1 MNRLDQLKQLPQKPG
16 VYIMFDS
23 RGNIIYIGKAKN
35 LKNRVSQY
43 FRNSKNRAP
52 KIVEMI
58 RNIHSFEYIVT
69 DTELDALIEECRL
82 IKEKKP
88 MYNRQM
94 KNSAKYIYLTIPNE
108 DFPKIVIKNKKEV
121 DGAVYFGPFPSLKHV
136 EKTVQYLN
144 DLYPLR
150 KCPSLRLE
158 KSSNGCLFR
167 ELGSCLGV
175 CTGQVSIEEYKAY
188 VDKIQQLF
196 NGNGKRA
203 LQELS
208 GKINRAIDNL
218 EYEKAAIY
226 RDYYLGLR
234 HVLGKQKLVL
244 TARKNKNIIAFEPMD
259 GFKLKLFLIK
269 GNRLLARKIFDLMNM
284 DRSELSLNVLQN
296 IRDTFTPQTREDS
309 LLTQNEIDEAQIIDS
324 YLRRSP
330 SNVLHFWIP
339 SSYLSKDKFKLETKV
354 VSLIDR
360 IYSELI

>member
-1 MNRLDQLKQLPQKPG
+1 M
-16 VYIMFDS
+16 
-23 RGNIIYIGKAKN
+23 
-35 LKNRVSQY
+35 
-43 FRNSKNRAP
+43 
-52 KIVEMI
+52 
-58 RNIHSFEYIVT
+58 
-69 DTELDALIEECRL
+69 
-82 IKEKKP
+82 
-88 MYNRQM
+88 
-94 KNSAKYIYLTIPNE
+94 
-108 DFPKIVIKNKKEV
+108 
-121 DGAVYFGPFPSLKHV
+121 
-136 EKTVQYLN
+136 
-144 DLYPLR
+144 
-150 KCPSLRLE
+150 
-158 KSSNGCLFR
+158 
-167 ELGSCLGV
+167 GV